1 MTAITQS
8 DLADLSI
15 IIPLAGNETEQ
26 HQLLADLGAIRWLR
40 AEILLSP
47 AAISATASAT
57 IPKTAS
63 TALPTKTPNS
73 NRGADLNASATMA
86 QGRWLW
92 FLHAD
97 SRVTAD
103 NLCALAVS
111 LKQYPDALHYFDL
124 SFIEDIYL
132 RRRLRINGLGANL
145 RSRLLSL
152 PFGDQG
158 LCISRE
164 QFLRLGGF
172 PENCAYGDDL
182 LFVWRAHQ
190 AGIPLRR
197 IASRL
202 LTSGRKYRQR
212 GWLRL
217 TMLYQ
222 WRWLRLCVPQYYRL
236 LLQHWRQSR

>member
-15 IIPLAGNETEQ
+15 IIPLAANETEQ
-26 HQLLADLGAIRWLR
+26 HQLLADLRAVRWLQ

-47 AAISATASAT
+47 ATISITTPATT
-57 IPKTAS
+57 
-63 TALPTKTPNS
+63 PTTNPGS
-73 NRGADLNASATMA
+73 NRGADLNASARTA

-97 SRVTAD
+97 SRVIAA
-103 NLCALAVS
+103 NLCALASS
-111 LKQYPDALHYFDL
+111 LKQHPDALHYFDL
-124 SFIEDIYL
+124 SFVEEICL
-132 RRRLRINGLGANL
+132 RRRLRINALGANL

-190 AGIPLRR
+190 AAIPLRR
-197 IASRL
+197 IASPL
-202 LTSGRKYRQR
+202 LTSGRKYQQQ

-222 WRWLRLCVPQYYRL
+222 WRWLRLSVPELYRL
-236 LLQHWRQSR
+236 LLQRWRQSR